1 MISIIIPVYNEA
13 EIIEA
18 NLKRIQKR
26 ISPFSWVDEIL
37 VIDGGSHDNS
47 FEKAKAVEGVQA
59 FICPKGRPKQMNF
72 GAKRAR
78 GQILYFL
85 HIDSFPPENFDEM
98 IVNAVK
104 NGHEAG
110 CFQMKFRSSHP
121 WLKFLSLL
129 TQFNARSCR
138 GGDQSLFVSR
148 SLFENIGGYNE
159 DFLIYEDHEILK
171 PIYEQTHFKVIPEW
185 ISTSARRYED
195 KGILKLQLLFLGIY
209 FKKWLGASS
218 EELYRFYEK
227 HINNTPTK
235 A

>member
-1 MISIIIPVYNEA
+1 MLSIIIPVYNEA
-13 EIIEA
+13 EVIEA
-18 NLKRIQKR
+18 NLKQIQKR
-26 ISPFSWVDEIL
+26 ISAASWVDEIL
-37 VIDGGSHDNS
+37 VVDGGSSDDTLI
-47 FEKAKAVEGVQA
+47 KAKAVEGIRV
-59 FICPKGRPKQMNF
+59 FVSPKGRPKQMNF
-72 GAKRAR
+72 GAKRAT

-98 IVNAVK
+98 IVNAFK

-121 WLKFLSLL
+121 WLKFTGWL
-129 TQFNARSCR
+129 TQFKARSCR
-138 GGDQSLFVSR
+138 GGDQSLFVTR
-148 SLFENIGGYNE
+148 SLFENIGGYDEN
-159 DFLIYEDHEILK
+159 FLIYEDHEILK
-171 PIYEQTHFKVIPEW
+171 PIYKQTRFEVISEW

-218 EELYRFYEK
+218 EELFRFYEK